1 MPHSMSY
8 TVHEIAQMLKVSKL
22 TVYDLIKKGELR
34 AYRVGKQMRVD
45 GVELEAYKQRGQ
57 RYEAT
62 AYYGEALSESR
73 LISHRAAAPLPSS
86 QLVITGHDAC
96 LELLSK
102 HLERENKSI
111 RPLRSF
117 VGSMEGLIALFHGD
131 AHIVSTHL
139 FDGDTGEYNL
149 PYIRKLLVGLP
160 YMVIHVAARSA
171 GLYVQPGNPK
181 GIASWTDVAKPDIML
196 VNRERGSG
204 ARVLLDEQLRINGL
218 KREVLHGYGNEET
231 THLAVAGQVGSG
243 QADVGVGIEKVA
255 YAVGIDF
262 VPLMQEQ
269 VDLVVLK
276 QPEHMPWIDILLQVL
291 RSAAYREELMAIR
304 GYDTSRTGEIR
315 MEA

>member
-57 RYEAT
+57 RCEGT
-62 AYYGEALSESR
+62 VHYGESQLFG
-73 LISHRAAAPLPSS
+73 IPAAAPLPSS

-102 HLERENKSI
+102 HMERESAFI

-117 VGSMEGLIALFHGD
+117 VGSMEGLIALFRGE

-171 GLYVQPGNPK
+171 GLYVQSGNPK
-181 GIASWTDVAKPDIML
+181 GIASWSDVAKPGIKL

-204 ARVLLDEQLRINGL
+204 ARVLLDEQLRILGL
-218 KREVLHGYGNEET
+218 KGDVLHGYRNEET

-262 VPLMQEQ
+262 VPLMQEE

-276 QPEHMPWIDILLQVL
+276 QPEHMPWIGSLLQVL